1 MSINEDFDVN
11 VYRTELE
18 CMDDDEL
25 FGESELAVLTDKQMN
40 ALVEKYEEELD
51 IKDMSELYGDEEWEK
66 LRASKVEERINA
78 RLETPATNS

>member
-1 MSINEDFDVN
+1 MSIKENFDVD

-25 FGESELAVLTDKQMN
+25 FGESELTDLTDKQMN
-40 ALVEKYEEELD
+40 ALVEKHEEELD
-51 IKDMSELYGDEEWEK
+51 TKDMSELYGDEEWER

-78 RLETPATNS
+78 RLEAPATDS